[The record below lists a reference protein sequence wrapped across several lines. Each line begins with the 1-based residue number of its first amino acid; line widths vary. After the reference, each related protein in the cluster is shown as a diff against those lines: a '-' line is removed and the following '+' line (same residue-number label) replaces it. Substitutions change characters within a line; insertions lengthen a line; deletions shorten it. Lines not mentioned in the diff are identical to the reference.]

1 MDEVLSCNMN
11 RTELATRFRFKV
23 EIDGLIVGH
32 FSAVTGI
39 KSEIEVLSQQEGGR
53 NLNPHKLPGQG
64 SFGELTLKRGFTLDS
79 TFWDWMRSVQD
90 LGRSP
95 KAIRCNVD
103 VLILSDD
110 LKELKRFTLRNAWPA
125 KFSTED
131 LSSEKGEIFLESL
144 ELVHEGMRSS
154 KSKAL
159 GSSLKGLQ
167 LGQTLQEA
175 ASSAAERWRDS
186 IQQAGQ
192 EILDGL
198 QERTQSTL
206 ALIEEGLEE
215 ASAFLER
222 PGELLSD
229 VQDLIEGLMDP
240 ATSSADELAAQ
251 VRSQMEEGQAVA
263 HSSLGLV
270 SPPDTAVSS
279 LDASRS
285 STTESPTPPGASSQP
300 TPPAPAEAQR
310 QAEVSASGQGFA
322 RVGAP
327 IQAPG
332 ASTPSAWSDGVLAS
346 QSPGAFEEPGSLS
359 PSY

>member
-1 MDEVLSCNMN
+1 
-11 RTELATRFRFKV
+11 
-23 EIDGLIVGH
+23 
-32 FSAVTGI
+32 
-39 KSEIEVLSQQEGGR
+39 
-53 NLNPHKLPGQG
+53 
-64 SFGELTLKRGFTLDS
+64 
-79 TFWDWMRSVQD
+79 
-90 LGRSP
+90 
-95 KAIRCNVD
+95 VD